1 MKHRL
6 YILLAFCTLLIL
18 AGCRRITLPEEES
31 GTSGSNY
38 NKEAPVVDRDDE
50 EDTGNVSGSF
60 RGYDNLAD
68 YLEVYGSVDN
78 PIPLEDVLPGGCLYR
93 AIMVDGKTSGI
104 ENCWVTGFVVGYING
119 TTWKKTVF
127 GTTDAVASNVV
138 LAAKADETD
147 IERCFPV
154 QLSQSPIDMKEIR
167 EALNLKD
174 NPDMLGKRVG
184 LAGVLTYY
192 MHTLGLT
199 QVYNGYYDDGN
210 PEEDPA
216 PDNSDDPDDPDP
228 DDPEPDTPTGP
239 YHGYSSP
246 STYLTAFSQSYD
258 KPAPFEDFLEGG
270 CVYEDVAHGKKLTEW
285 KKRPLWVRGY
295 IVGYVYGTEMSDA
308 VFDVSE
314 LQGKSFSNTNVLIA
328 EQAGETDYHRC
339 LPIELPNK
347 SQIRKALDLKKHPE
361 LVGTEVAVK
370 GQVEKYFSVAGLKS
384 PSQHTILHE

>member
-6 YILLAFCTLLIL
+6 YILLAFSMLLIL

-104 ENCWVTGFVVGYING
+104 ENCWVTGYVVGYING

-127 GTTDAVASNVV
+127 GITDAVASNVV

-147 IERCFPV
+147 ISRCFPV

-210 PEEDPA
+210 PEEDP
-216 PDNSDDPDDPDP
+216 DPGFGI
-228 DDPEPDTPTGP
+228 EK
-239 YHGYSSP
+239 P
-246 STYLTAFSQSYD
+246 SHRKFTA
-258 KPAPFEDFLEGG
+258 E
-270 CVYEDVAHGKKLTEW
+270 
-285 KKRPLWVRGY
+285 KRDGR
-295 IVGYVYGTEMSDA
+295 S
-308 VFDVSE
+308 
-314 LQGKSFSNTNVLIA
+314 
-328 EQAGETDYHRC
+328 R
-339 LPIELPNK
+339 
-347 SQIRKALDLKKHPE
+347 R
-361 LVGTEVAVK
+361 
-370 GQVEKYFSVAGLKS
+370 
-384 PSQHTILHE
+384 